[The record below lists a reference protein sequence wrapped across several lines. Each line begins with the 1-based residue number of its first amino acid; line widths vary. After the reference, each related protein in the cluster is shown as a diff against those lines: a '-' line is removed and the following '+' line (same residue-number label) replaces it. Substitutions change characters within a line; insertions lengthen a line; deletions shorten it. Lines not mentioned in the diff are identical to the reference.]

1 MMMLMIAMD
10 WTGYLLNDDDYDDRV
25 KMMMIRT
32 IRLRSGGRLYELN
45 DDDDDD
51 KTDDDD
57 DLDYDDDED
66 DQVKD
71 DDDDDV
77 VG

>member
-1 MMMLMIAMD
+1 MIAMD

-51 KTDDDD
+51 KVDNDD

-71 DDDDDV
+71 DNDDDV

>member
-1 MMMLMIAMD
+1 MMMLIIAMD

-25 KMMMIRT
+25 KLMMIRT

-51 KTDDDD
+51 KVDNDD

>member
-1 MMMLMIAMD
+1 MIAMD

-32 IRLRSGGRLYELN
+32 IRLRSVGRLYKLN
-45 DDDDDD
+45 DDDDNDD
-51 KTDDDD
+51 KADDDD

-71 DDDDDV
+71 DDDDV

>member
-45 DDDDDD
+45 DDDD
-51 KTDDDD
+51 KADDDD

>member
-32 IRLRSGGRLYELN
+32 IRLRSVGRLYKLN
-45 DDDDDD
+45 DDDDKADGLG
-51 KTDDDD
+51 KAGRV
-57 DLDYDDDED
+57 L
-66 DQVKD
+66 VRRLPF
-71 DDDDDV
+71 V
-77 VG
+77 LFRL